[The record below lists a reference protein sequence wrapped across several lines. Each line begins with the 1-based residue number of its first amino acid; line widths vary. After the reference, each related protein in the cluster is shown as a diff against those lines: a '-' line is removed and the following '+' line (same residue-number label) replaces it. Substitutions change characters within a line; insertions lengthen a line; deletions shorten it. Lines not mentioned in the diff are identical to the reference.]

1 MGKARRKL
9 SHRSQTVALLFP
21 ASGFAN
27 PVGHEADE
35 TLRQFRHLLHKLREK
50 RRRKTQDPCVCGCAR
65 IQRKLLHSRKG
76 QDTGHVTRI
85 ACEHHG
91 FTAEFAAKLELS
103 FQHDKHGVGRVA
115 LAEVDLSRVE
125 VQLFRMADEPVDLVL
140 REIGERGDVQQI
152 RSLYILCIVSP
163 YRAHIRSAHDSW
175 LRPAGLLYSLRSFT
189 PYSSID
195 G

>member
-1 MGKARRKL
+1 MGKARGEL
-9 SHRSQTVALLFP
+9 SHRGQTVALLFP
-21 ASGFAN
+21 ASGFTN

-50 RRRKTQDPCVCGCAR
+50 RRRETQDLCVCGRAR

-91 FTAEFAAKLELS
+91 FAAEFAAKLKLP
-103 FQHDKHGVGRVA
+103 FQDDKHRVGRVA

-125 VQLFRMADEPVDLVL
+125 VPLFRMAEEPVDLVL
-140 REIGERGDVQQI
+140 RQIGERRDAQQI
-152 RSLYILCIVSP
+152 RSLDHSHLTQVLMDELHS
-163 YRAHIRSAHDSW
+163 YRPFTYSGGDS
-175 LRPAGLLYSLRSFT
+175 F
-189 PYSSID
+189 D
-195 G
+195 